1 MLTIRSPCSSKCR
14 AVGTFF
20 SDFGFFTIHFKS
32 CNVIIATTFPPIGS
46 GRPDGS
52 AQKSSKKAAKK
63 VPDTPVFFNGSLE
76 LLLLPAK
83 ACIYFITGTAGSI
96 PFSIAPEDAASM
108 VLFFSFP
115 PQSTRNNPPLRHKG
129 SFSDRA
135 GFLPW
140 SSFSLLPHICAL
152 HIQCIILPT
161 IFPLQIWGNSQDFP
175 SYLWI
180 LPYSLNPIYQG
191 AHGLDHDFL
200 FLWTQVQDTGN
211 HLVGGI
217 FLYSRLPSQ

>member
-1 MLTIRSPCSSKCR
+1 MRPGIFYQRQAIFPLSPDTKIRSKIQQRQHNDHLSAR
-14 AVGTFF
+14 RLR
-20 SDFGFFTIHFKS
+20 
-32 CNVIIATTFPPIGS
+32 
-46 GRPDGS
+46 RPDGS
-52 AQKSSKKAAKK
+52 AQKSSEKAAKK

-83 ACIYFITGTAGSI
+83 ACIYFITGTAGLI
-96 PFSIAPEDAASM
+96 LFPIAPEDAAPM

-115 PQSTRNNPPLRHKG
+115 LQSTRNNLPLRHKG
-129 SFSDRA
+129 SFSDKA

-140 SSFSLLPHICAL
+140 STFLPPSHICAL
-152 HIQCIILPT
+152 HIQCIILPI
-161 IFPLQIWGNSQDFP
+161 IFPLQIWGISQNFP

-191 AHGLDHDFL
+191 AHSLDHDFL

-217 FLYSRLPSQ
+217 FLYSRLLSQ